1 MKPVSILRKS
11 APFVVVMSLALSG
24 CQNTV
29 QVQKLPELTFSHL
42 TPIHLTISSIDVA
55 EDYKS
60 PMSAPNVEHTF
71 PTPPMVALNN
81 WAASRLKASGPSSKD
96 RAVLVITDAS
106 VIETSLKRD
115 TSLKGTFTKQQT
127 EKYTLTIS
135 AHLDIIGQNGSR
147 KASATTTTSRST
159 TVGEDL
165 SINERE
171 KLLHG
176 TTEAL
181 INDFDQKMN
190 ASIQQY
196 LRTWVQN

>member
-1 MKPVSILRKS
+1 MRPVSILTKS
-11 APFVVVMSLALSG
+11 IPLVVVLALALTG
-24 CQNTV
+24 CQNAV

-42 TPIHLTISSIDVA
+42 TAIHLDISSLDVA

-60 PMSAPNVEHTF
+60 SMSPPNVELTF
-71 PTPPMVALNN
+71 PTPPMRALKN
-81 WAASRLKASGPSSKD
+81 WTTSRLKASGSTSKD

-106 VIETSLKRD
+106 VIESSLKRD

-127 EKYTLTIS
+127 EKYTLNVS

-147 KASATTTTSRST
+147 KASAITTTSRST
-159 TVGEDL
+159 TVGENL

-171 KLLHG
+171 KLWHD

-181 INDFDQKMN
+181 INDFDQKMST
-190 ASIQQY
+190 SIEQY
-196 LRTWVQN
+196 LGNWIKK